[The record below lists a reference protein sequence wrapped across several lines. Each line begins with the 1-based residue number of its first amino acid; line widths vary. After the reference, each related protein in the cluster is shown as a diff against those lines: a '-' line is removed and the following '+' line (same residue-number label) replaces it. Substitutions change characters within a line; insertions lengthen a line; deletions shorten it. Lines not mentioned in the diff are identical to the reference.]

1 MLQTVFPVLPALI
14 VAHAWMTMIIAHTL
28 SGVHLRAAAGE
39 FSGLNFINLSSRRRR
54 FAAIDSLVAVQ
65 QE

>member
-28 SGVHLRAAAGE
+28 SDE
-39 FSGLNFINLSSRRRR
+39 TI
-54 FAAIDSLVAVQ
+54 FALPPESFPV
-65 QE
+65 